1 MYRAALAS
9 GDFEAA
15 AEHVG
20 RYLQLDRQFSSV
32 TDELDSRQ
40 LAEQR
45 AVRHV
50 HQCHHLFSR
59 CTEASGRGL
68 LKYRVEC
75 PAEKVD
81 FCSHVKGF
89 KSPPQA
95 QFRFLLVDTS
105 YVHAGA

>member
-45 AVRHV
+45 AVR
-50 HQCHHLFSR
+50 LSR
-59 CTEASGRGL
+59 TMLINVTACSPCAHKLRAKRCSGVVLNIQLR
-68 LKYRVEC
+68 RW
-75 PAEKVD
+75 
-81 FCSHVKGF
+81 
-89 KSPPQA
+89 
-95 QFRFLLVDTS
+95 TS
-105 YVHAGA
+105 AAM